1 VRSSAAVLIVLA
13 CELNALAVPAQSP
26 DTDQLMRRVATSVQN
41 FVEAFSNVV
50 AEERYEQ
57 RLAGRRRQLTSDFL
71 LVAYPGRKDRVLAF
85 RDVRQVD
92 GQPVKDQSERITQLF
107 LNPFANAIGRATEIQ
122 MEGLRHSLSGGRLI
136 SPLGTLSILQREYQG
151 DFRFTRQGLDR
162 TLGPDIRRIDLIR
175 FRPIRTNQ
183 PRGSVWV
190 SETTGE
196 VVRTEM
202 RIVGSERTTTTFEVN
217 TELRIRVPV
226 GMEDEVGNYRGSATY
241 GNFRRFNVRT
251 ESTLDAPN
259 STTPR

>member
-1 VRSSAAVLIVLA
+1 
-13 CELNALAVPAQSP
+13 
-26 DTDQLMRRVATSVQN
+26 
-41 FVEAFSNVV
+41 
-50 AEERYEQ
+50 
-57 RLAGRRRQLTSDFL
+57 
-71 LVAYPGRKDRVLAF
+71 YPGRKDRVLAF

-92 GQPVKDQSERITQLF
+92 GLPVNDQSERITQLF

-175 FRPIRTNQ
+175 SRPVMTNQ

-196 VVRTEM
+196 VVSTQM
-202 RIVGSERTTTTFEVN
+202 RIVGSERTTTTFEVSP
-217 TELRIRVPV
+217 ELGIRVPAE
-226 GMEDEVGNYRGSATY
+226 MEDAIGDYRGRATY

-259 STTPR
+259 